1 MFSPAS
7 SHNKQKSPNS
17 LEEKV
22 CERANMHL
30 IHPRSHVVLR
40 DALLRLVFITLTLS
54 VCVAT
59 AAFSDTGAT
68 SQYLHLT
75 ALISDHNGRAFFEC
89 WEIASPF
96 SRYPTVGEAIPD
108 LADVSN
114 VSYVVL
120 PPRSNEGLH
129 KPPHPMF
136 VLLINNSSSL
146 IWDMD

>member
-1 MFSPAS
+1 M
-7 SHNKQKSPNS
+7 
-17 LEEKV
+17 

-30 IHPRSHVVLR
+30 IHPRSHVALR

-68 SQYLHLT
+68 PQYLHLT

-146 IWDMD
+146 I